1 MWKNLMEKETPQRPL
16 QNRPA
21 EIRGNL
27 PARGLDQASVFDT
40 RGARRL
46 TSAAVEAQVHVPH
59 ETLAQRQPAALDL
72 DHLIN
77 ASTRRIHLD
86 AELAVGRA
94 SVQTKAAVDALG
106 IIVPLGLLSRPVAAR
121 RSRGRLWCGCLHRL
135 RSHPRTAPARKSRWG
150 PKLPS
155 FCASFQN
162 R

>member
-16 QNRPA
+16 QKRPT

-27 PARGLDQASVFDT
+27 PARGLDQASVFNT

-59 ETLAQRQPAALDL
+59 ETLAERQPAALDL
-72 DHLIN
+72 DHLID
-77 ASTRRIHLD
+77 ASARRIHLD

-121 RSRGRLWCGCLHRL
+121 RCGCCLFRGCLHRL
-135 RSHPRTAPARKSRWG
+135 RSRLRTAPARESPWG
-150 PKLPS
+150 PKSLS
-155 FCASFQN
+155 FCA
-162 R
+162 